1 MYRAPSKS
9 ICFSTHSQIFYFYLF
24 SFRLSVFGNIVFAAI
39 QWIISGQVPTF
50 KVGELNDGDVC
61 TGRSRLI
68 VNISFEIQ
76 FPWHQ

>member
-1 MYRAPSKS
+1 M
-9 ICFSTHSQIFYFYLF
+9 
-24 SFRLSVFGNIVFAAI
+24 FGNIVFAAI
-39 QWIISGQVPTF
+39 QWNISGQVPTF